1 MTDLISKQAAFDALM
16 VAVDTVG
23 ILDAEDIKVVFDDFP
38 TIDAVPVKCAKL
50 VNPNPFGECSIC
62 GYLIDVREEYRYCP
76 MCGAK
81 MERSE
86 DDKTAN

>member
-1 MTDLISKQAAFDALM
+1 MRLIDGDALIDHLRKDPLFHF
-16 VAVDTVG
+16 VEQYG
-23 ILDAEDIKVVFDDFP
+23 ITGVIEAAP

-86 DDKTAN
+86 